1 MINLSSCVVRLSSRR
16 SLASCILYH
25 YALPQHFL
33 YFFPLPQKQGS
44 FLPIFL
50 SRLIG
55 AFLSSPSPLL
65 KTIRCCSSLLLLSS
79 RSISTSLTGFTL
91 NNFSQA
97 SSLKR
102 FIIAENISYPSFLYS
117 YRGKDTICFQR

>member
-65 KTIRCCSSLLLLSS
+65 KTIRCCSSLLLSS

-91 NNFSQA
+91 NNFSQT

-117 YRGKDTICFQR
+117 YRGSF